1 MNAVLSVSAAKAR
14 LPMAGSAKPAAAAV
28 FTKLRRVIKPTFL
41 SFCSARFDAYNSS
54 AHQIF
59 KAKNMPEQPRRA
71 RTRLAALSTRSAAC
85 TGRAGKPPHRHS
97 TIRLTGGFGR
107 LRRRSA
113 LHALD
118 VPVHHEDFLVLH
130 PLAFRDALLARLIGD
145 RAGEDVVGAVL
156 PAGDDLVGGGLHVGR
171 HCRVEGRHDDRA
183 FLEAPPDV

>member
-59 KAKNMPEQPRRA
+59 KAKNMPVYPPRDPTRRSLHAKRHVHGENREAAPPRR
-71 RTRLAALSTRSAAC
+71 
-85 TGRAGKPPHRHS
+85 S
-97 TIRLTGGFGR
+97 TIRPITDGFGR
-107 LRRRSA
+107 PKRGSA

-130 PLAFRDALLARLIGD
+130 PLAFRDALL
-145 RAGEDVVGAVL
+145 
-156 PAGDDLVGGGLHVGR
+156 
-171 HCRVEGRHDDRA
+171 
-183 FLEAPPDV
+183 